1 MDLFRLVRRF
11 FLPRVFVFLGTLL
24 FSTPGNAQLNKP
36 NATAYNHYNDLYYIT
51 NYLGQSVVKMDRFG
65 NKSYFVQNLTAPNN
79 LIFADFPFGPAFI
92 VLDSTQAKVFD
103 TSGNSISTVSIS
115 NAKKLQDLVYD
126 SANKVIY
133 TTDVIRGVI
142 YKTTFGAAP
151 YYSPTTTVWVSGV
164 AHPSNIILQLKQ
176 NRILFV
182 QDTLNANLMAVD
194 LTSANVTV
202 LRSTGLS
209 NLTGLAQDSEGNYY
223 ISSQYEKAIYQ
234 WNQYLTG
241 SPKKVVGEPKPGDI
255 TVNSA
260 KDEWVYC
267 CILCGTVYVSRLHTF
282 GPASEIMGCP
292 GDSLDVYRNPLV
304 KQLGTFAD
312 GNQFILELSSA
323 SGNFDSSVVLEV
335 VSDTLQPAFQRIKIP
350 NHLVGSK
357 KYRYRY
363 RSTKPAAIGFFELL
377 YLSEQ
382 PKEQFAVDSMPFC
395 GHGEEY
401 LVPRDTQ
408 FVYQYWSTPLGF
420 KDSSKTIYQVS
431 KTSEWVY
438 LKSKNGDG
446 CVAYDSVFTYPRFS
460 QNTKLQLKSDSIL
473 YCKDLPSNARYFL
486 WRCNDTILM
495 DTTKEIVVRKTGHYT
510 LSFVSKTTND
520 CDCISDSLY
529 VKYVPKPISN
539 ISSFE
544 DFSVNVFP
552 SPTKNKVQMHSNKMI
567 NQIRVYNALGEMIVQ
582 RNFQNTACE
591 LELAGF
597 NNGVYVIQFKSA
609 DGFIYSK
616 RIVKSDQ

>member
-1 MDLFRLVRRF
+1 MDIFRLVRRF
-11 FLPRVFVFLGTLL
+11 FLPRIFVFLITLL

-79 LIFADFPFGPAFI
+79 ILFADFPFGPAFI

-103 TSGNSISTVSIS
+103 TAGNSISTVSIS
-115 NAKKLQDLVYD
+115 NAMKLQDLVYD
-126 SANKVIY
+126 SANKAVY
-133 TTDVIRGVI
+133 TTDVLRGVI

-151 YYSPTTTVWVSGV
+151 YYSPTTSVWVSGV
-164 AHPSNIILQLKQ
+164 SRPSNIILQLKQ

-194 LTSANVTV
+194 LTSASVTV
-202 LRSTGLS
+202 LRNTGLS
-209 NLTGLAQDSEGNYY
+209 NLSGLAQDSEGNYY

-292 GDSLDVYRNPLV
+292 GDSLDVYKNPLV

-323 SGNFDSSVVLEV
+323 SGNFDSSMVLTVVT
-335 VSDTLQPAFQRIKIP
+335 DTLQPAFQRIKIP
-350 NHLVGSK
+350 NHLIGSK
-357 KYRYRY
+357 KYKYRY

-377 YLSEQ
+377 YLSDQ

-401 LVPRDTQ
+401 LVPKDTQ

-438 LKSKNGDG
+438 LKTKNGDG
-446 CVAYDSVFTYPRFS
+446 CVAYDSVFTFPIFS
-460 QNTKLQLKSDSIL
+460 QNPTLQLKSDSIL
-473 YCKDLPSNARYFL
+473 YCSNLPKNARYFL
-486 WRCNDTILM
+486 WLKNGEYLKDTAHELIIRDSGFYQLIF
-495 DTTKEIVVRKTGHYT
+495 TAKGQT
-510 LSFVSKTTND
+510 D
-520 CDCISDSLY
+520 CDYISDSLY
-529 VKYVPKPISN
+529 VKYVPKPLSN
-539 ISSFE
+539 ISGFE
-544 DFSVNVFP
+544 EFSVNVFP
-552 SPTKNKVQMHSNKMI
+552 SPTKNKVQIIARERIKDI
-567 NQIRVYNALGEMIVQ
+567 IVFNALGEIILKQ
-582 RNFQNTACE
+582 NFNQVDGE
-591 LELAGF
+591 IDLETLES
-597 NNGVYVIQFKSA
+597 GVYVIQIQCYNGA
-609 DGFIYSK
+609 VLSK
-616 RIVKSDQ
+616 RVIKLN

>member
-1 MDLFRLVRRF
+1 MDIFRLVRRF
-11 FLPRVFVFLGTLL
+11 FLPRIFIFIASSL
-24 FSTPGNAQLNKP
+24 FFNFGVAQLNKP
-36 NATAYNHYNDLYYIT
+36 NASAYNHYNDFYYIT

-103 TSGNSISTVSIS
+103 TAGNSISTVSIT
-115 NAKKLQDLVYD
+115 NAMKLQDLVYD
-126 SANKVIY
+126 SANKVVY
-133 TTDVIRGVI
+133 TTDVLRGVI

-151 YYSPTTTVWVSGV
+151 YYLPTTSVWVSGV
-164 AHPSNIILQLKQ
+164 SRPSNIILQLKQ

-194 LTSANVTV
+194 LTSASVTV
-202 LRSTGLS
+202 LRNTGLS
-209 NLTGLAQDSEGNYY
+209 NLSGLAQDSEGNYY

-292 GDSLDVYRNPLV
+292 GDSLDVYKNPLV

-323 SGNFDSSVVLEV
+323 SGNFDSSMVLAVVT
-335 VSDTLQPAFQRIKIP
+335 DTLQPTFQRIKIP
-350 NHLVGSK
+350 NHLIGSK
-357 KYRYRY
+357 KYKYRY

-377 YLSEQ
+377 YLSDQ

-401 LVPRDTQ
+401 LVPKDTQ

-438 LKSKNGDG
+438 LKTKNGDG
-446 CVAYDSVFTYPRFS
+446 CVAYDSVFTYPIFS
-460 QNTKLQLKSDSIL
+460 QNPTLQLKSDSIL
-473 YCKDLPSNARYFL
+473 YCSNLPKNARYFL
-486 WRCNDTILM
+486 WLKNGEYLKDTAHELIIRDSGFYQLIF
-495 DTTKEIVVRKTGHYT
+495 TAKGQT
-510 LSFVSKTTND
+510 D
-520 CDCISDSLY
+520 CDYISDSLY
-529 VKYVPKPISN
+529 VKYVPKPLSN
-539 ISSFE
+539 ISGFE
-544 DFSVNVFP
+544 EFSVNVFP
-552 SPTKNKVQMHSNKMI
+552 SPTKNKVQIIARERIKDI
-567 NQIRVYNALGEMIVQ
+567 IVFNALGEVVIKQ
-582 RNFQNTACE
+582 NFNQVDGE
-591 LELAGF
+591 IDLETLES
-597 NNGVYVIQFKSA
+597 GVYVIQIQCSNGAVIFKRV
-609 DGFIYSK
+609 IK
-616 RIVKSDQ
+616 LNQ